1 MSTGYISPPRPRT
14 HYYPARRARPR
25 RSSGCAQYVI
35 GFWIGY
41 LGAALG
47 LVVGLFVLNYFFPPA
62 RLNVLLIGLDRRPGE
77 SAVAR
82 ADTLIIT
89 TVDPARPYVG
99 MLSLPRDLWVT
110 LPDGS
115 QNRINTAHFFAEAAA
130 EGTGPAAAV
139 NTVASNFGLSLNR
152 YVRIDFVGFVRIIDS
167 VGGITVNVEHPL
179 VDYDYPTYDYGTQ
192 TISFEVGEQHLDGER
207 ALQYARSRHSSSD
220 FDRAKRQQIVIAAF
234 ARRLLEP
241 DAWLRFPALFAAVST
256 SIDTNLTPIEMIT
269 ALPTLILVGPDGI
282 DRQVVEGNMVQPY
295 TTEGGASVQLP
306 VWETINPLLLDMF
319 GE

>member
-14 HYYPARRARPR
+14 HYYPARRGRPR
-25 RSSGCAQYVI
+25 RSSGFAQFLI
-35 GFWIGY
+35 GFCIGY
-41 LGAALG
+41 FGAAFVT
-47 LVVGLFVLNYFFPPA
+47 VVGLFVFNYLFPPA

-82 ADTLIIT
+82 ADTLIVA

-99 MLSLPRDLWVT
+99 MLSIPRDLWVT

-115 QNRINTAHFFAEAAA
+115 ENRINTAHFFAEANA
-130 EGTGPAAAV
+130 EGSGPAAAV
-139 NTVASNFGLSLNR
+139 STVASNFGLTLNR
-152 YVRIDFVGFVRIIDS
+152 YVRIDFAGFVRIIDS

-179 VDYDYPTYDYGTQ
+179 VDYDYPTYDYGIQ
-192 TISFEVGEQHLDGER
+192 TISFDVGVQHLDGER

-241 DAWLRFPALFAAVST
+241 DAWLRFPALFTAITT
-256 SIDTNLTPIEMIT
+256 SIDTNLTPLDMIS
-269 ALPTLILVGPDGI
+269 ALPTLIRVGPDGI
-282 DRQVVEGNMVQPY
+282 DRHVLEGNMVQPY
-295 TTEGGASVQLP
+295 TTGGGASVQLP